1 MRASYGAS
9 EYGRVGNES
18 VVSGADPHQLISVL
32 FSQLK
37 KELVAAEFHCSSENF
52 DDFRSKI
59 TKANR
64 ILIGLQGSLDFNR
77 GGDLA
82 SNLGDLYGFCIRQL
96 TKALK
101 TKDALLIADV
111 SRVLEPVISGWDE
124 ISPSNE

>member
-1 MRASYGAS
+1 MRATYGAT
-9 EYGRVGNES
+9 EYRKVGIES

-37 KELVAAEFHCSSENF
+37 KELIAAEFQCKAENF

-82 SNLGDLYGFCIRQL
+82 SNLGDLYSFCIRQL

-124 ISPSNE
+124 ISPTNE

>member
-1 MRASYGAS
+1 MRATYGAT
-9 EYGRVGNES
+9 EYGKVGIES

-37 KELVAAEFHCSSENF
+37 KELIAAEFHCKAENF

-64 ILIGLQGSLDFNR
+64 ILIGLQGSLDFNG

-82 SNLGDLYGFCIRQL
+82 DNLGDLYGFCIRQL

-101 TKDALLIADV
+101 IKDALLIADV

-124 ISPSNE
+124 ISPTNE